1 MFLNVV
7 KFKWVYIVLTITLT
21 IFFAFQLPKLSIN
34 SDILKSLPDDDKHA
48 KMLKDIS
55 ENFGGH
61 NIGLIILEAENV
73 YTTEVIQSISQIS
86 DSLLTIEGIGSVSS
100 LTNII
105 NIKADDEGIEVGKLV
120 DPYNIPTSED
130 DFQRLKEN
138 INANN
143 LYKDVIVSE
152 DETSALIMFYLTDD
166 ADVKKVALDVI
177 ETTNTLDLD
186 ETLYFAGSPML
197 VSYISDLMRNDL
209 TTLLPIA
216 LFVIALVLFLSFK
229 SWTGVILPLLS
240 SIIAIIWTLG
250 CVVLLGFKMTMISNN
265 IPIII
270 LAVGSAY
277 SIHVINKIRSETSN
291 NRFEAGLN
299 AVKTP
304 VILASITTAI
314 GFISFIFGAYLEM
327 IVEFG
332 IFSSLG
338 TFFACILALTF
349 VPSAMAVTS
358 NDQKTKGGL
367 EHKQSILDGLI
378 SRLNGFIFS
387 KPKVVFAIWAILIT
401 TAGIGIFNIERS
413 VNIQDYFKPNNP
425 ARKAEQIMMEKFG
438 GTKPVFVKFSGDI
451 LNPTVLKQLRSC
463 QEYME
468 ESPDINSTL
477 SVADLV
483 AELNYT
489 ITGERAVP
497 EDEEQIQQLWFLL
510 DGNEALER
518 LINEDLTEA
527 IIISKFK
534 SPDNTSKQVFADY
547 MNDFI
552 AENESPDYSISIT
565 GMPFVDIVMDRSLI
579 KSQIGSIII
588 ALVFII
594 ILLGF
599 ILKSVKQGLL
609 ATVPIICTMIIL
621 FGFMGITGI
630 TLNIAT
636 VLVASVAL
644 GIGIDYSI
652 HIIMQFNKL
661 IKTESDSTAALS
673 QSISSSGK
681 AIIINFLSVSCGFLV
696 LVFSEM
702 VPLVY
707 FGILIAISMFSS
719 GIGALTLLPVL
730 LKLTTRK

>member
-1 MFLNVV
+1 
-7 KFKWVYIVLTITLT
+7 
-21 IFFAFQLPKLSIN
+21 
-34 SDILKSLPDDDKHA
+34 
-48 KMLKDIS
+48 
-55 ENFGGH
+55 
-61 NIGLIILEAENV
+61 
-73 YTTEVIQSISQIS
+73 
-86 DSLLTIEGIGSVSS
+86 
-100 LTNII
+100 
-105 NIKADDEGIEVGKLV
+105 
-120 DPYNIPTSED
+120 
-130 DFQRLKEN
+130 
-138 INANN
+138 
-143 LYKDVIVSE
+143 
-152 DETSALIMFYLTDD
+152 
-166 ADVKKVALDVI
+166 
-177 ETTNTLDLD
+177 
-186 ETLYFAGSPML
+186 
-197 VSYISDLMRNDL
+197 
-209 TTLLPIA
+209 
-216 LFVIALVLFLSFK
+216 
-229 SWTGVILPLLS
+229 
-240 SIIAIIWTLG
+240 
-250 CVVLLGFKMTMISNN
+250 
-265 IPIII
+265 
-270 LAVGSAY
+270 
-277 SIHVINKIRSETSN
+277 
-291 NRFEAGLN
+291 
-299 AVKTP
+299 
-304 VILASITTAI
+304 
-314 GFISFIFGAYLEM
+314 
-327 IVEFG
+327 
-332 IFSSLG
+332 
-338 TFFACILALTF
+338 
-349 VPSAMAVTS
+349 
-358 NDQKTKGGL
+358 
-367 EHKQSILDGLI
+367 
-378 SRLNGFIFS
+378 
-387 KPKVVFAIWAILIT
+387 
-401 TAGIGIFNIERS
+401 
-413 VNIQDYFKPNNP
+413 
-425 ARKAEQIMMEKFG
+425 
-438 GTKPVFVKFSGDI
+438 
-451 LNPTVLKQLRSC
+451 
-463 QEYME
+463 ME

-483 AELNYT
+483 AELNYA
-489 ITGERAVP
+489 ITGERTVP

-527 IIISKFK
+527 VIISKFK

-552 AENESPDYSISIT
+552 AENESPDYSIAIT

-661 IKTESDSTAALS
+661 IKTEDDPTAALS